1 MLCQFWIG
9 RDKYDIVFTRSKPF
23 MAHLSVVMGK
33 SFGLSECIDLARIMP
48 QSREDFSERQLLY
61 QSFLSPLGC
70 A

>member
-1 MLCQFWIG
+1 
-9 RDKYDIVFTRSKPF
+9 